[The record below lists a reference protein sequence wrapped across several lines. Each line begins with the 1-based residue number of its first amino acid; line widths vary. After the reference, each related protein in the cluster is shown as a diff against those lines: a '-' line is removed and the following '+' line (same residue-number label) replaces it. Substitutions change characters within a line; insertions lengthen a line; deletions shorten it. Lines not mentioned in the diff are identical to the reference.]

1 MANPFGKTPG
11 GKMPGG
17 KMPGGLGDL
26 MKQAQKAM
34 EEASRVEA
42 ELDEV
47 RVEGQSGGG
56 LVVVTATGKAEVLT
70 IKIAKE
76 VVDPEDVEALE
87 DLVTL
92 AVREAVDKAN
102 TMREERLKS
111 VMPAGMGGG
120 SGLGGLF

>member
-1 MANPFGKTPG
+1 MANPF

-56 LVVVTATGKAEVLT
+56 LVKVTATGKAEVLT

-120 SGLGGLF
+120 GGLGGLF

>member
-1 MANPFGKTPG
+1 MANNPF
-11 GKMPGG
+11 G

-34 EEASRVEA
+34 EDAQRVEA
-42 ELDEV
+42 ELDEA
-47 RVEGQSGGG
+47 RVEGQAGGG
-56 LVVVTATGKAEVLT
+56 LVKVTATGKADILT
-70 IKIAKE
+70 VKIAKE

-102 TMREERLKS
+102 AMREERLKS
-111 VMPAGMGGG
+111 VMPAGMG

>member
-1 MANPFGKTPG
+1 MANNPF
-11 GKMPGG
+11 G

-34 EEASRVEA
+34 EDAQRVEA
-42 ELDEV
+42 ELDEA
-47 RVEGQSGGG
+47 RVEGQAGGG
-56 LVVVTATGKAEVLT
+56 LVKVTATGKADILT

-76 VVDPEDVEALE
+76 VVDPEDVESLE

-102 TMREERLKS
+102 SMREERLKS
-111 VMPAGMGGG
+111 VMPSGMGGG

>member
-1 MANPFGKTPG
+1 MANPF
-11 GKMPGG
+11 G

-34 EEASRVEA
+34 EDAQKVEE
-42 ELDEV
+42 ELDEA

-56 LVVVTATGKAEVLT
+56 LVRVVATGKAEILT

-111 VMPAGMGGG
+111 VMPAGMG
-120 SGLGGLF
+120 SGMPGGLF

>member
-1 MANPFGKTPG
+1 MANPF
-11 GKMPGG
+11 G

-34 EEASRVEA
+34 EDAQKVEA
-42 ELDEV
+42 ELDGV

-56 LVVVTATGKAEVLT
+56 LVKVVATGKAEIVT

-92 AVREAVDKAN
+92 AVREAVEKAN
-102 TMREERLKS
+102 TLREERLKS
-111 VMPAGMGGG
+111 VMPSGMGGG
-120 SGLGGLF
+120 MPGGLF

>member
-1 MANPFGKTPG
+1 MANNPF

-34 EEASRVEA
+34 EDAQRVEA
-42 ELDEV
+42 ELDEA
-47 RVEGQSGGG
+47 RVQGQAGGG
-56 LVVVTATGKAEVLT
+56 LVTVTATGKADILT

-102 TMREERLKS
+102 AMREERLKS
-111 VMPAGMGGG
+111 VMPPGIGGG
-120 SGLGGLF
+120 SGPGGLF

>member
-1 MANPFGKTPG
+1 MANPF
-11 GKMPGG
+11 G

-34 EEASRVEA
+34 EDAQKVEA
-42 ELDEV
+42 ELDGL

-56 LVVVTATGKAEVLT
+56 LVKVVATGKAEIVT

-92 AVREAVDKAN
+92 AVREAVEKAN

-120 SGLGGLF
+120 MPGGLF

>member
-1 MANPFGKTPG
+1 MANNPF
-11 GKMPGG
+11 G

-34 EEASRVEA
+34 EDAQKVEA
-42 ELDEV
+42 ELDGM
-47 RVEGQSGGG
+47 RVEGRSGGG
-56 LVVVTATGKAEVLT
+56 LVQVTATGKAEIVT

-76 VVDPEDVEALE
+76 VVDPNDVEALE

-102 TMREERLKS
+102 ALREERLKS
-111 VMPAGMGGG
+111 VMPAGMG
-120 SGLGGLF
+120 SGMPGGLF

>member
-1 MANPFGKTPG
+1 MANNPF
-11 GKMPGG
+11 G

-34 EEASRVEA
+34 EDAQKVEA
-42 ELDEV
+42 ELDEA
-47 RVEGQSGGG
+47 RVQGQAGGD
-56 LVVVTATGKAEVLT
+56 LVTVTATGKADILT
-70 IKIAKE
+70 VKIAKE

-102 TMREERLKS
+102 AMREERLKS

-120 SGLGGLF
+120 TGLGGLF

>member
-1 MANPFGKTPG
+1 MGGNPF
-11 GKMPGG
+11 G

-34 EEASRVEA
+34 EDAQKVEA
-42 ELDEV
+42 ELDEA

-56 LVVVTATGKAEVLT
+56 LVKVIATGKADILT

-76 VVDPEDVEALE
+76 VVDPEDVESLE

-102 TMREERLKS
+102 SMREERLKS
-111 VMPAGMGGG
+111 VMPAGMGSG

>member
-1 MANPFGKTPG
+1 MANPFGKL
-11 GKMPGG
+11 
-17 KMPGGLGDL
+17 PGGLGDL

-34 EEASRVEA
+34 EDAQKVEA
-42 ELDEV
+42 ELDDA

-56 LVVVTATGKAEVLT
+56 LVKVVATGKAEIVT

-92 AVREAVDKAN
+92 AVREAVEKAN
-102 TMREERLKS
+102 AMREERLKS
-111 VMPAGMGGG
+111 VMPAGMG
-120 SGLGGLF
+120 SGMPGGLF

>member
-1 MANPFGKTPG
+1 MANNPF
-11 GKMPGG
+11 G

-34 EEASRVEA
+34 EDAQRVEA
-42 ELDEV
+42 ELDEA
-47 RVEGQSGGG
+47 RVEGQAGGG
-56 LVVVTATGKAEVLT
+56 LVKVVATGKADILSV
-70 IKIAKE
+70 KIAKE

-102 TMREERLKS
+102 SMREERLKS
-111 VMPAGMGGG
+111 VMPAGMGSGT
-120 SGLGGLF
+120 GLGGLF

>member
-1 MANPFGKTPG
+1 MANNPF
-11 GKMPGG
+11 G

-34 EEASRVEA
+34 EDAQKVEA
-42 ELDEV
+42 ELDEA

-56 LVVVTATGKAEVLT
+56 LVKVVATGKADILT
-70 IKIAKE
+70 VKISKE
-76 VVDPEDVEALE
+76 AVDPEDVESLE

-102 TMREERLKS
+102 VLREERLKS
-111 VMPAGMGGG
+111 VMPAGMG

>member
-1 MANPFGKTPG
+1 MANNPF

-34 EEASRVEA
+34 EDAQRVEA
-42 ELDEV
+42 ELDEA
-47 RVEGQSGGG
+47 RVEGQAGGG
-56 LVVVTATGKAEVLT
+56 LVRVTATGKADILT
-70 IKIAKE
+70 VKIAKE
-76 VVDPEDVEALE
+76 VVDPEDVESLE

-92 AVREAVDKAN
+92 AVREAVDNAN
-102 TMREERLKS
+102 AMREERLKS
-111 VMPAGMGGG
+111 VMPSGMGGG

>member
-1 MANPFGKTPG
+1 MANPF
-11 GKMPGG
+11 G

-34 EEASRVEA
+34 EDAQKVEA
-42 ELDEV
+42 ELDEA

-56 LVVVTATGKAEVLT
+56 LVRVVAT

-111 VMPAGMGGG
+111 VMPAGMG
-120 SGLGGLF
+120 SGMPGGLF

>member
-1 MANPFGKTPG
+1 MANPF
-11 GKMPGG
+11 G

-34 EEASRVEA
+34 EDAQKVEA
-42 ELDEV
+42 ELEQA

-56 LVVVTATGKAEVLT
+56 LVKVVATGKADIVSV
-70 IKIAKE
+70 KIARE
-76 VVDPEDVEALE
+76 VVDPDDVESLE

-102 TMREERLKS
+102 AIREERLKS
-111 VMPAGMGGG
+111 VMPAGMGGA
-120 SGLGGLF
+120 GGLF

>member
-1 MANPFGKTPG
+1 MANPFGKL
-11 GKMPGG
+11 
-17 KMPGGLGDL
+17 PGGLGDL

-34 EEASRVEA
+34 EDAQKVEA
-42 ELDEV
+42 ELAEA

-56 LVVVTATGKAEVLT
+56 LVKVVATGKAEIVT

-76 VVDPEDVEALE
+76 VVDPDDVESLE

-102 TMREERLKS
+102 AIREERLKS
-111 VMPAGMGGG
+111 VMPAGMG
-120 SGLGGLF
+120 SGMPGGLF